1 MNWLLMIALAPGLL
15 DALAGESL
23 GADRSEAQT
32 LVEQL
37 DSFNFADRQKA
48 SAQLYDA
55 GQAAFPALIEA
66 VKSDSREVSTRAIE
80 IFRRHLEGG
89 GEQTRKAARE
99 VLESL
104 AKSDHAKAARLAQQS
119 LHPKPPP
126 PAAGPPGVMPV
137 QMQVHHR
144 VNISIKVNNGI
155 KVVEVDEN
163 GKKIGIHEEPNNIT
177 IEIGGGDNQPK
188 IVEKVMAKNAE
199 ELEKNHPDAYR
210 LYKRYAEGNARRGLG
225 LPWVPQPDRTVHPAE
240 RLWRLD

>member
-48 SAQLYDA
+48 SEQLYDA

-80 IFRRHLEGG
+80 IFRRHLEGS
-89 GEQTRKAARE
+89 GEQTQKAARE
-99 VLESL
+99 ALESL
-104 AKSDHAKAARLAQQS
+104 AKSNHAKAARLAQQT
-119 LHPKPPP
+119 LHPNPHHSPEDP
-126 PAAGPPGVMPV
+126 FGIMPA
-137 QMQVHHR
+137 QIQVHHR